1 MVFIHLAEPLE
12 PLEPKIKMTSNF
24 LRINLI
30 KLSFAVCHLLLMGS
44 VLAQTPGYQKITWDD
59 LLNLEWYQQMKK
71 DMASYGRMAFLK
83 DGSEEAEKLMASMR
97 SKLDEAPIST
107 KYINQKIRMPGF
119 VVPLDAVRNG
129 QREFLL
135 VPYFGACIHT
145 PPPPANQIVLVTPH
159 PKLNLSKTLESMDV
173 IWVEGLLKEARTKT
187 ASGVSGYTLEAVKI
201 YPYTAL
207 HNTKK

>member
-1 MVFIHLAEPLE
+1 
-12 PLEPKIKMTSNF
+12 MTTMKF
-24 LRINLI
+24 NLI
-30 KLSFAVCHLLLMGS
+30 RYTFIKVLLGLFSLSFS
-44 VLAQTPGYQKITWDD
+44 VSVFSQTPGYQKITWDD
-59 LLNLEWYQQMKK
+59 LLNEEWYQQMKK

-97 SKLDEAPIST
+97 KKLDEAPIST

-119 VVPLDAVRNG
+119 VVPLDAMRNG

-159 PKLNLSKTLESMDV
+159 PQLNLSKTLESMEV
-173 IWVEGLLKEARTKT
+173 IWVEGELKESRTKT
-187 ASGVSGYTLEAVKI
+187 ASGVSGYSLEAIQI
-201 YPYTAL
+201 YPYKAL
-207 HNTKK
+207 HNIKK

>member
-1 MVFIHLAEPLE
+1 
-12 PLEPKIKMTSNF
+12 MTTMKF
-24 LRINLI
+24 NLI
-30 KLSFAVCHLLLMGS
+30 RYTLIKVLLGLFSLLFSAS
-44 VLAQTPGYQKITWDD
+44 VFAQTPGYQKITWDD
-59 LLNLEWYQQMKK
+59 LLNEEWYQQMKK

-97 SKLDEAPIST
+97 KKLDEAPIST

-119 VVPLDAVRNG
+119 VVPLDAVRTG

-159 PKLNLSKTLESMDV
+159 PQLNVSKTLESMEV
-173 IWVEGLLKEARTKT
+173 IWVEGELKESRTKT
-187 ASGVSGYTLEAVKI
+187 ASGVSGYSLEAIQI
-201 YPYTAL
+201 YPYKAL
-207 HNTKK
+207 HNIKK

>member
-1 MVFIHLAEPLE
+1 
-12 PLEPKIKMTSNF
+12 
-24 LRINLI
+24 
-30 KLSFAVCHLLLMGS
+30 LSFSKLCITVFQLLLAVS
-44 VLAQTPGYQKITWDD
+44 VFAQTPGYQKITWDD
-59 LLNLEWYQQMKK
+59 LLNEEWYQQMKK
-71 DMASYGRMAFLK
+71 DMASYGRMSFLK

-97 SKLDEAPIST
+97 KKLDEAPIST
-107 KYINQKIRMPGF
+107 KYVNQKIRMPGF

-159 PKLNLSKTLESMDV
+159 PQLNLSKTLESMDV
-173 IWVEGLLKEARTKT
+173 IWVEGELKEARTKT
-187 ASGVSGYTLEAVKI
+187 ASGVSGYSLEAIQV
-201 YPYTAL
+201 YPYKAL

>member
-1 MVFIHLAEPLE
+1 MNMLRL
-12 PLEPKIKMTSNF
+12 NF
-24 LRINLI
+24 I
-30 KLSFAVCHLLLMGS
+30 KLGIAACHFLFLAS
-44 VLAQTPGYQKITWDD
+44 VFAQTPGYQKITWDD

-83 DGSEEAEKLMASMR
+83 DGSEEADKLMASMR
-97 SKLDEAPIST
+97 IKLDEAPIST

-159 PKLNLSKTLESMDV
+159 PKLNLSKPLETMEV
-173 IWVEGLLKEARTKT
+173 IWVEGELKEARNKT
-187 ASGVSGYTLEAVKI
+187 ASGVSGYSLEAVQI
-201 YPYTAL
+201 YPYKAL

>member
-1 MVFIHLAEPLE
+1 MQVQFFKIH
-12 PLEPKIKMTSNF
+12 
-24 LRINLI
+24 LI
-30 KLSFAVCHLLLMGS
+30 KLCVTLFHLLFAAA
-44 VLAQTPGYQKITWDD
+44 VFAQTPGYQKITWDD
-59 LLNLEWYQQMKK
+59 LLNEEWYQQMKK

-97 SKLDEAPIST
+97 KKLDEAPIAP
-107 KYINQKIRMPGF
+107 KYVNQKIRMPGF

-173 IWVEGLLKEARTKT
+173 IWVEGELKDARTTT
-187 ASGVSGYTLEAVKI
+187 ASGVSGYSLEAVQI
-201 YPYTAL
+201 YPYKAL

>member
-1 MVFIHLAEPLE
+1 MQF
-12 PLEPKIKMTSNF
+12 NF
-24 LRINLI
+24 FR
-30 KLSFAVCHLLLMGS
+30 LSFSKLCVTVFQLLLAVS
-44 VLAQTPGYQKITWDD
+44 VFAQTPGYQKITWDD
-59 LLNLEWYQQMKK
+59 LLNEEWYLQMKK
-71 DMASYGRMAFLK
+71 DMASYGRMSFLK

-97 SKLDEAPIST
+97 KKLDEAPIST
-107 KYINQKIRMPGF
+107 KYVNQKIRMPGF

-159 PKLNLSKTLESMDV
+159 PQLNLSKTLESMDV
-173 IWVEGLLKEARTKT
+173 IWVEGELKEARTKT
-187 ASGVSGYTLEAVKI
+187 ASGVSGYSLEAIQV
-201 YPYTAL
+201 YPYKAL

>member
-1 MVFIHLAEPLE
+1 MLKMISPRYFG
-12 PLEPKIKMTSNF
+12 KICLVLF
-24 LRINLI
+24 QVLV
-30 KLSFAVCHLLLMGS
+30 VCSAM
-44 VLAQTPGYQKITWDD
+44 AQTPGYQKITWDD
-59 LLNLEWYQQMKK
+59 LLNEEWYQQMKK

-83 DGSEEAEKLMASMR
+83 DGSEEAEKMMASMR
-97 SKLDEAPIST
+97 KKLDEAPISN

-159 PKLNLSKTLESMDV
+159 PNLNLSKPLESMEV
-173 IWVEGLLKEARTKT
+173 IWVEGELKEARTKT
-187 ASGVSGYTLEAVKI
+187 ASGVSGYALEAIQV
-201 YPYTAL
+201 YPYKAL

>member
-1 MVFIHLAEPLE
+1 MKF
-12 PLEPKIKMTSNF
+12 
-24 LRINLI
+24 NLI
-30 KLSFAVCHLLLMGS
+30 RYTLIKVLLGLFSLLFSAS
-44 VLAQTPGYQKITWDD
+44 VFAQTPGYQKITWDD
-59 LLNLEWYQQMKK
+59 LLNEEWYQQMKK

-97 SKLDEAPIST
+97 KKLDEAPIST

-119 VVPLDAVRNG
+119 VVPLDAVRTG

-159 PKLNLSKTLESMDV
+159 PQLNVSKTLESMEV
-173 IWVEGLLKEARTKT
+173 IWVEGELKESRTKT
-187 ASGVSGYTLEAVKI
+187 ASGVSGYSLEAIQI
-201 YPYTAL
+201 YPYKAL
-207 HNTKK
+207 HNIKK

>member
-1 MVFIHLAEPLE
+1 MKF
-12 PLEPKIKMTSNF
+12 
-24 LRINLI
+24 NLI
-30 KLSFAVCHLLLMGS
+30 RHTYFKLFLGLFSLLFSAS
-44 VLAQTPGYQKITWDD
+44 VIAQTPGYQKITWDD
-59 LLNLEWYQQMKK
+59 LLNEEWYQQMKK
-71 DMASYGRMAFLK
+71 DMAIYGRMAFLK

-97 SKLDEAPIST
+97 KKLDEAPIST

-159 PKLNLSKTLESMDV
+159 PQLNLSKTLESMEV
-173 IWVEGLLKEARTKT
+173 IWVEGELKESRTKT
-187 ASGVSGYTLEAVKI
+187 ASGVSGYSLEAIQI
-201 YPYTAL
+201 YPYKAL
-207 HNTKK
+207 HNIKK

>member
-1 MVFIHLAEPLE
+1 MQI
-12 PLEPKIKMTSNF
+12 NF
-24 LRINLI
+24 FRFSLF
-30 KLSFAVCHLLLMGS
+30 KLSVTVFQLLLAAS
-44 VLAQTPGYQKITWDD
+44 VFAQTPGYQKITWDD
-59 LLNLEWYQQMKK
+59 LLNEEWYQQMKK
-71 DMASYGRMAFLK
+71 DMATYGRMSFLK

-97 SKLDEAPIST
+97 KKLDEAPIST
-107 KYINQKIRMPGF
+107 KYVNQKIRMPGF

-159 PKLNLSKTLESMDV
+159 LQLNLSKTLESMDV
-173 IWVEGLLKEARTKT
+173 IWVEGELKESRTKT
-187 ASGVSGYTLEAVKI
+187 ASGVSGYSLEAIKV
-201 YPYTAL
+201 YPYKAL

>member
-1 MVFIHLAEPLE
+1 
-12 PLEPKIKMTSNF
+12 MTTMKF
-24 LRINLI
+24 NLI
-30 KLSFAVCHLLLMGS
+30 RYTYIKLFLGLFSLIFSAS
-44 VLAQTPGYQKITWDD
+44 VFAQTPGYQKITWDD
-59 LLNLEWYQQMKK
+59 LLNEEWYQQMKK
-71 DMASYGRMAFLK
+71 EMASYGRMAFLK
-83 DGSEEAEKLMASMR
+83 DGSEEADKLMASMR

-159 PKLNLSKTLESMDV
+159 PKLNLSKPLETMEV
-173 IWVEGLLKEARTKT
+173 IWVEGELKEARTKT
-187 ASGVSGYTLEAVKI
+187 ASGVSGYSLEAVQV
-201 YPYTAL
+201 YPYKAL
-207 HNTKK
+207 HNSKK

>member
-1 MVFIHLAEPLE
+1 MQVQFFKIH
-12 PLEPKIKMTSNF
+12 
-24 LRINLI
+24 LI
-30 KLSFAVCHLLLMGS
+30 KLCVALCYLLFAAAVF
-44 VLAQTPGYQKITWDD
+44 AQTPGYQKITWDD
-59 LLNLEWYQQMKK
+59 LLNEEWYQQMKK

-97 SKLDEAPIST
+97 KKLDEAPIAP
-107 KYINQKIRMPGF
+107 KYVNQKIRMPGF

-173 IWVEGLLKEARTKT
+173 IWVAGELKDARTTT
-187 ASGVSGYTLEAVKI
+187 ASGVSGYSLEAVQI
-201 YPYTAL
+201 YPYKAL

>member
-1 MVFIHLAEPLE
+1 MLKMISPRYFWKICLALFQV
-12 PLEPKIKMTSNF
+12 LV
-24 LRINLI
+24 
-30 KLSFAVCHLLLMGS
+30 VCSAM
-44 VLAQTPGYQKITWDD
+44 AQTPGYQKITWDD
-59 LLNLEWYQQMKK
+59 LLNEEWYQQMKK

-83 DGSEEAEKLMASMR
+83 DGSDEAEKMMASMR
-97 SKLDEAPIST
+97 KKLDEAPISN

-159 PKLNLSKTLESMDV
+159 PSLNLSKALESMGV
-173 IWVEGLLKEARTKT
+173 IWVEGELKEARTKT
-187 ASGVSGYTLEAVKI
+187 ASGVSGYALEAIQV
-201 YPYTAL
+201 YPYKAL

>member
-1 MVFIHLAEPLE
+1 MQI
-12 PLEPKIKMTSNF
+12 NF
-24 LRINLI
+24 FRFSLF
-30 KLSFAVCHLLLMGS
+30 KLSVTVFQLLLAAS
-44 VLAQTPGYQKITWDD
+44 VFAQTPGYQKITWDD
-59 LLNLEWYQQMKK
+59 LLNEEWYQQMKK
-71 DMASYGRMAFLK
+71 DMATYGRMSFLK

-97 SKLDEAPIST
+97 KKLDEAPIST
-107 KYINQKIRMPGF
+107 KYVNQKIRMPGF

-173 IWVEGLLKEARTKT
+173 IWVEGVLKEARTKT
-187 ASGVSGYTLEAVKI
+187 TSGVSGYSLEAVQI

>member
-1 MVFIHLAEPLE
+1 MQF
-12 PLEPKIKMTSNF
+12 NF
-24 LRINLI
+24 FR
-30 KLSFAVCHLLLMGS
+30 LSFSKLCITVFQLLLAVS
-44 VLAQTPGYQKITWDD
+44 VFAQTPGYQKITWDD
-59 LLNLEWYQQMKK
+59 LLNEEWYQQMKK
-71 DMASYGRMAFLK
+71 DMASYGRMSFLK

-97 SKLDEAPIST
+97 KKLDEAPIST
-107 KYINQKIRMPGF
+107 KYVNQKIRMPGF

-159 PKLNLSKTLESMDV
+159 PQLNLSKTLESMDV
-173 IWVEGLLKEARTKT
+173 IWVEGELKEARTKT
-187 ASGVSGYTLEAVKI
+187 ASGVSGYSLEAIQV
-201 YPYTAL
+201 YPYKAL

>member
-1 MVFIHLAEPLE
+1 MLKMISPRYFG
-12 PLEPKIKMTSNF
+12 KICLVLF
-24 LRINLI
+24 QVLV
-30 KLSFAVCHLLLMGS
+30 VCSAM
-44 VLAQTPGYQKITWDD
+44 AQTPGYQKITWDD
-59 LLNLEWYQQMKK
+59 LLNEEWYQQMKK

-83 DGSEEAEKLMASMR
+83 DGSEEAEKMMASMR
-97 SKLDEAPIST
+97 KKLDEAPISN

-159 PKLNLSKTLESMDV
+159 PNLNLSKPLESMEV
-173 IWVEGLLKEARTKT
+173 IWVEGELKDARTKT
-187 ASGVSGYTLEAVKI
+187 ASGVSGYALEAIQV
-201 YPYTAL
+201 YPYKAL

>member
-1 MVFIHLAEPLE
+1 
-12 PLEPKIKMTSNF
+12 MTTMKF
-24 LRINLI
+24 NLI
-30 KLSFAVCHLLLMGS
+30 RHAHIKLFLGLFSLLISAS
-44 VLAQTPGYQKITWDD
+44 VFAQTPGYQKITWDD
-59 LLNLEWYQQMKK
+59 LLNEEWYQQMKK

-97 SKLDEAPIST
+97 KKLDEAPIST

-119 VVPLDAVRNG
+119 VVPLDAMRNG

-159 PKLNLSKTLESMDV
+159 PQLNLSKTLESMEV
-173 IWVEGLLKEARTKT
+173 IWVEGELKESRTKT
-187 ASGVSGYTLEAVKI
+187 ASGVSGYSLEAIQI
-201 YPYTAL
+201 YPYKAL
-207 HNTKK
+207 HNIKK

>member
-1 MVFIHLAEPLE
+1 MKF
-12 PLEPKIKMTSNF
+12 
-24 LRINLI
+24 NLI
-30 KLSFAVCHLLLMGS
+30 RYTLIKVLLGLFSLSFSAS
-44 VLAQTPGYQKITWDD
+44 VFAQTPGYQKITWDD
-59 LLNLEWYQQMKK
+59 LLNEEWYQQMKK

-97 SKLDEAPIST
+97 KKLDEAPIST

-119 VVPLDAVRNG
+119 VVPLDAMRNG

-159 PKLNLSKTLESMDV
+159 PQLNVSRTLESMEV
-173 IWVEGLLKEARTKT
+173 IWVEGELKESRTKT
-187 ASGVSGYTLEAVKI
+187 ASGVSGYSLEAIQI
-201 YPYTAL
+201 YPYKAL
-207 HNTKK
+207 HNIKK

>member
-1 MVFIHLAEPLE
+1 MKF
-12 PLEPKIKMTSNF
+12 
-24 LRINLI
+24 NLI
-30 KLSFAVCHLLLMGS
+30 RYTLIKVLLGLFSLLFSAS
-44 VLAQTPGYQKITWDD
+44 VIAQTPGYQKITWDD
-59 LLNLEWYQQMKK
+59 LLNEEWYQQMKK
-71 DMASYGRMAFLK
+71 DMAIYGRMAFLK

-97 SKLDEAPIST
+97 KKLDEAPIST

-159 PKLNLSKTLESMDV
+159 PQLNLSKTLESMEV
-173 IWVEGLLKEARTKT
+173 IWVEGELKESRTKT
-187 ASGVSGYTLEAVKI
+187 ASGVSGYSLEAIQI
-201 YPYTAL
+201 YPYKAL
-207 HNTKK
+207 HNIKK

>member
-1 MVFIHLAEPLE
+1 MQI
-12 PLEPKIKMTSNF
+12 NF
-24 LRINLI
+24 FRFSLF
-30 KLSFAVCHLLLMGS
+30 KLSVTVFQLLLAAS
-44 VLAQTPGYQKITWDD
+44 VFAQTPGYQKITWDD
-59 LLNLEWYQQMKK
+59 LLNEEWYQQMKK
-71 DMASYGRMAFLK
+71 DMASYGRMSFLK

-97 SKLDEAPIST
+97 KKLDEAPIST
-107 KYINQKIRMPGF
+107 KYVNQKIRMPGF

-159 PKLNLSKTLESMDV
+159 PQLNLSKTLESMDV
-173 IWVEGLLKEARTKT
+173 IWVEGELKESRTKT
-187 ASGVSGYTLEAVKI
+187 ASGVSGYSLEAIKV
-201 YPYTAL
+201 YPYKAL